1 MQQEYISV
9 HTYMMHT
16 RPFVYNY
23 NSVFIM
29 CRKMAGTD
37 ATPSVAMCTKTDPS
51 IYVFLVTNTWGSLTR
66 GISWYVLERS
76 SLEMV

>member
-51 IYVFLVTNTWGSLTR
+51 ISTCFWSQTLGDL
-66 GISWYVLERS
+66 
-76 SLEMV
+76 